1 MLRSTFATVAL
12 VLLAACA
19 APPADDAD
27 NAAADLTGSDGLGE
41 ALEPN
46 EAALVKEIAEAA
58 TTQLSQAHA
67 ASGDK
72 VARRDAHPKAHG
84 CVTGS
89 FAVRND
95 VPADLRGDTF
105 QPGKHYPTWVRFSNG
120 SNQDDRKNDARGMAI
135 KLLGVSG
142 DRLLTSEAPGTNTH
156 DLVLTNHD
164 KFFLSNIT
172 DYVKFMK
179 TVTDKGNPISF
190 FISFNIFDLH
200 LREAFLARQFTTQ
213 PISSPLTSR
222 YWSATPYK
230 LGNQA
235 VKYSMQ
241 PCAGADVSGKHA
253 DAENYLATAMKS
265 QLAAGDACFDF
276 MVQRRSNPDD
286 MHIEDSTVA
295 WQESDSPFVKIA
307 TLTIPK
313 QTFDSPAQEKLCE
326 NLSFT
331 PWHATQEHRP
341 LGSLNRTRKVVY
353 EATSTLRH
361 KLNGTARVEPTD
373 LTVPR

>member
-1 MLRSTFATVAL
+1 MIRSTFAIAPM

-19 APPADDAD
+19 APASDEAG
-27 NAAADLTGSDGLGE
+27 NTAADLTGQDGLGE
-41 ALEPN
+41 VLEPR
-46 EAALVKEIAEAA
+46 EDALVKEVAGAA
-58 TTQLSQAHA
+58 TKQLSQAQA
-67 ASGDK
+67 ESGDK

-89 FAVRND
+89 FEVRND

-105 QPGKHYPTWVRFSNG
+105 QPGKRYPTWVRFSNG
-120 SNQDDRKNDARGMAI
+120 TKQDDRKDDARGMAI

-142 DRLLTSEAPGTNTH
+142 PRLLTSEAPNTMTH

-164 KFFLSNIT
+164 KFFIT
-172 DYVKFMK
+172 NLADYVKFMNAL
-179 TVTDKGNPISF
+179 TEKGSPLSF
-190 FISFNIFDLH
+190 FLSFNNFH
-200 LREAFLARQFTTQ
+200 PREAFLARQFTTQ

-241 PCAGADVSGKHA
+241 PCAGADVSGKHP
-253 DAENYLATAMKS
+253 DAENYLATAMKG
-265 QLAAGDACFDF
+265 QLASGDACFDF
-276 MVQRRSNPDD
+276 MVQRRSNPDS
-286 MHIEDSTVA
+286 MPIEDSTIA
-295 WQESDSPFVKIA
+295 WEESQSPFVKIA

-313 QTFDSPAQEKLCE
+313 QTFDTPAQEKLCE

-341 LGSLNRTRKVVY
+341 LGSMNRTRRVVY
-353 EATSTLRH
+353 EATSTFRH